1 MLRRPPRSQRTA
13 TLFPYTTLFR
23 APTADRPG
31 PVPDPR
37 GRRRDDFASAGEAA
51 LAQVIRLV
59 RGVPAAEQRVA
70 MREASEAPDD
80 VAVAADAFGAPGL
93 DARAARPRGRLVGLL
108 LRMGGGKHED
118 QPRPAERRE
127 GKKGVRP

>member
-80 VAVAADAFGAPGL
+80 V
-93 DARAARPRGRLVGLL
+93 RS
-108 LRMGGGKHED
+108 E
-118 QPRPAERRE
+118 ERRV
-127 GKKGVRP
+127 GKECVSTCRSRGSTYN

>member
-70 MREASEAPDD
+70 MREAHEAPQSF
-80 VAVAADAFGAPGL
+80 AVAAAAFGAPGL
-93 DARAARPRGRLVGLL
+93 DSRAETPPGGTGGRNP
-108 LRMGGGKHED
+108 RMGCRKNTEKTY
-118 QPRPAERRE
+118 EE
-127 GKKGVRP
+127 GDA

>member
-37 GRRRDDFASAGEAA
+37 GCRRADFASAGAAA

-70 MREASEAPDD
+70 MRDASEAPDD
-80 VAVAADAFGAPGL
+80 VAVAADAFGAPGT
-93 DARAARPRGRLVGLL
+93 DPRAERHRERLVGRLVRLAD
-108 LRMGGGKHED
+108 GKHED
-118 QPRPAERRE
+118 RSEARRVGEE
-127 GKKGVRP
+127 GD